1 MQSSSEREPGRSRM
15 FHGWRV
21 KDMFADELGQSLEQ
35 TDEITEYG
43 CHTPVSRIAVLSHF
57 LSTAERFVPAA

>member
-1 MQSSSEREPGRSRM
+1 M

-21 KDMFADELGQSLEQ
+21 QDMFADELGQSLEQ

-43 CHTPVSRIAVLSHF
+43 CNTPVSRIAVLSHF
-57 LSTAERFVPAA
+57 LSSAERFVPAA